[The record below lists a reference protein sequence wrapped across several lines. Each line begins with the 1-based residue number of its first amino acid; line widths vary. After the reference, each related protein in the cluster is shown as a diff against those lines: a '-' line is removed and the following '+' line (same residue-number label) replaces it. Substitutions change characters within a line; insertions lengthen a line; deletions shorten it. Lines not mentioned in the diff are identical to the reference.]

1 MGRAQVGPAGPRWE
15 RLHKTPSL
23 PGVAEEEVE
32 ELEVV
37 VKPVVEEGEMDD
49 EDEAEAEYLRY
60 IFGEVEPD
68 LDRLVLPG
76 SLSRE
81 VEIC

>member
-1 MGRAQVGPAGPRWE
+1 MGRAQVGPAGSRWE
-15 RLHKTPSL
+15 SLHKTPSL
-23 PGVAEEEVE
+23 PGVAEEEVD

-37 VKPVVEEGEMDD
+37 VKPVGEEGEMDD

-68 LDRLVLPG
+68 LDLSVLPG